1 MRALAAA
8 ALTALLL
15 LALTP
20 TGRADDNIYSG
31 ADNPVYA
38 MKGGNGYFYVFYR
51 DTSNNIRYQYYDGD
65 YWSTPTVLV
74 SGNVNG
80 DDDFVVGFYGLT
92 YVLILYQQWVSGNN
106 YNVYI
111 LKCTVAAPLSCG
123 SPVSINPPGENAV
136 DAQELT
142 LTYNPSPGRWYAGYV
157 YYSTAAGGYEW
168 ITFTST
174 DGSTWSTGSWTWPG
188 SSVPSQPFR
197 FHLTAIPGTSNA
209 FSLIAAR
216 YDEGFYRY
224 YCIGTTSCGSSGTIG
239 SKTVNAQAP
248 PIRGIPSTSSGQ
260 AEIFTNN
267 QWFRCTSSSCTSG
280 TTGGATWNAPVSLM
294 RDSSNIYMFYMSGN
308 LVKRRTVTSSV
319 GSEITYLVAPSGWSR
334 YGVGVPVEAA
344 TPRPV
349 AYLAGPGLYVHT
361 EPTSFT
367 VTIPQTLTASDTV
380 NRRINF
386 LRTITET
393 LTGSDTVSR
402 RINFLRTITETLTGS
417 DTVNRR
423 INFLRTITE
432 TLTGSDTVSRRI
444 NFLRTITETLTGSDT
459 VSRRINFLRTI
470 TESLMASDTAGR
482 LINYV
487 RGVTEMVGLSD
498 YFAGSPSFTIPE
510 LVTIFD
516 ALSYQLVSQG
526 EGGGGGGGPA
536 APSEPPSPPTVEI
549 PVEPVPAQPVAFG
562 SAVVAGILLAV
573 FAAVSLRGSRR
584 GAAVWRRRRARA
596 RRVWRG

>member
-1 MRALAAA
+1 MRTIAAA
-8 ALTALLL
+8 ALTALML
-15 LALTP
+15 LALIP
-20 TGRADDNIYSG
+20 TGRADYNIYSL

-51 DTSNNIRYQYYDGD
+51 DTSNNIRYQYYDGST
-65 YWSTPTVLV
+65 WSTSAILV

-92 YVLILYQQWVSGNN
+92 YVLILYQQFVSGNT
-106 YNVYI
+106 YNVYV
-111 LKCTVAAPLSCG
+111 LRCTVSAPLSCG
-123 SPVSINPPGENAV
+123 SPVSINPTGENAV

-157 YYSTAAGGYEW
+157 YYSSGVSGYQY

-174 DGSTWSTGSWTWPG
+174 DGSTWSRVEWNWPG
-188 SSVPSQPFR
+188 STVPSQAFR
-197 FHLTAIPGTSNA
+197 FHVTAIPGTSNA
-209 FSLIAAR
+209 FAFTAAR
-216 YDEGFYRY
+216 YDESYYRY
-224 YCIGTTSCGSSGTIG
+224 CIVIVGSQSCTTMPNTIG
-239 SKTVNAQAP
+239 SKTANTLAP
-248 PIRGIPSTSSGQ
+248 PMRGIPSTSSGR

-267 QWFRCTSSSCTSG
+267 QWFRCTSSSCTGGS
-280 TTGGATWNAPVSLM
+280 TGGATWNDPVSLM
-294 RDSSNIYMFYMSGN
+294 RDGSSIYMFYMSGN

-319 GSEITYLVAPSGWSR
+319 GSEITYLVAPSGQAK
-334 YGVGVPVEAA
+334 YGVGVPIEAT

-349 AYLAGPGLYVHT
+349 AYLAGPSLYVHK

-380 NRRINF
+380 SRRVNF
-386 LRTITET
+386 LKTISET
-393 LTGSDTVSR
+393 LT
-402 RINFLRTITETLTGS
+402 
-417 DTVNRR
+417 
-423 INFLRTITE
+423 
-432 TLTGSDTVSRRI
+432 
-444 NFLRTITETLTGSDT
+444 
-459 VSRRINFLRTI
+459 
-470 TESLMASDTAGR
+470 ASDTAGR

-487 RGVTEMVGLSD
+487 RDVTELVGLSD
-498 YFAGSPSFTIPE
+498 YFAGSPAFTIPE
-510 LVTIFD
+510 LVTVFD
-516 ALSYQLVSQG
+516 VLSYQLVSQG

-536 APSEPPSPPTVEI
+536 APSEPYSPPTVEV

>member
-20 TGRADDNIYSG
+20 TGRADDNIYSA

-38 MKGGNGYFYVFYR
+38 MKGDNGYFYVFYR
-51 DTSNNIRYQYYDGD
+51 DTSNNIRYQYYDGST
-65 YWSTPTVLV
+65 WSTSTTLV

-92 YVLILYQQWVSGNN
+92 YVLILYQQFVSGNT
-106 YNVYI
+106 YNVYV
-111 LKCTVAAPLSCG
+111 LRCSVAAPLSCG
-123 SPVSINPPGENAV
+123 SPASINPPGENAV

-157 YYSTAAGGYEW
+157 YYSNGVGGYEY

-174 DGSTWSTGSWTWPG
+174 DGSTWSRTDWNYPG
-188 SSVPSQPFR
+188 SSVPSQAFR
-197 FHLTAIPGTSNA
+197 FHVTAIPGTSNA
-209 FSLIAAR
+209 FAFTAAR
-216 YDEGFYRY
+216 YDESYYRY
-224 YCIGTTSCGSSGTIG
+224 CIVIVGSQSCSTMPYTIG
-239 SKTVNAQAP
+239 SKTANTVAP
-248 PIRGIPSTSSGQ
+248 PIRGIPSTSSGR

-267 QWFRCTSSSCTSG
+267 QWFRCTSSSCTGG
-280 TTGGATWNAPVSLM
+280 TTGGATWNDPVSLM

-319 GSEITYLVAPSGWSR
+319 GSEITYLVAPSGQSR

-349 AYLAGPGLYVHT
+349 AYLAGSSLYVHT
-361 EPTSFT
+361 EPTSYT

-380 NRRINF
+380 NRRVNF

-402 RINFLRTITETLTGS
+402 RINF
-417 DTVNRR
+417 VK
-423 INFLRTITE
+423 TITE

-444 NFLRTITETLTGSDT
+444 NFVKTITEALTASDT
-459 VSRRINFLRTI
+459 VSRRVNFLKTI
-470 TESLMASDTAGR
+470 SESLTASDTAGR

-487 RGVTEMVGLSD
+487 RHVTELVGVSE
-498 YFAGSPSFTIPE
+498 YFAGSPAFTIPE